1 MVPTRSMYE
10 IIELMTLH
18 SRCVTQVLSDISSG
32 GHMHNKEEF
41 KTTVKSHLD
50 LNEHI
55 MAQVD
60 EWVSTL

>member
-18 SRCVTQVLSDISSG
+18 SRCVTQVLSDISSD

-60 EWVSTL
+60 EWVSKL